1 MTTNVEDL
9 CFSEASGLLKS
20 ALDKGASSSDLER
33 RLPSPVTGVL
43 STALS
48 CTDQVT
54 RQIL

>member
-43 STALS
+43 PTALS